1 MGFTRK
7 KRRKMMEL
15 LREFDP
21 WRDPLCTCP
30 PKLSLNPY
38 TGCPHACL
46 YCYITSYIPH
56 GFQCRPKKDL
66 LRRLEG
72 EAGRLEG
79 EPLISMC
86 NSSDPY
92 PPQERELLLTRGCL
106 ERLRGRAR
114 VLVVTKS
121 DLVVRD
127 LDLLSR
133 LPCTVSMTLTTL
145 KPGLAR
151 RLEPGAPPPE
161 RRLKALRKLS
171 DAGVPVS
178 VRLDPLIPGLNE
190 GEIRDLVEAAAS
202 AGVGHVTSSTFK
214 PRADSWERM
223 RRGFPELFPR
233 LRELYLKGERRK
245 RSLYLP
251 RERRRE
257 LMERVREACLSL
269 GLTFSTCREGFPDL
283 HTSRSCDGS
292 HLIG

>member
-1 MGFTRK
+1 
-7 KRRKMMEL
+7 MEL
-15 LREFDP
+15 LRDFDP

-46 YCYITSYIPH
+46 YCYITSYIPR
-56 GFQCRPKKDL
+56 GFECRPKKDL
-66 LRRLEG
+66 LRRLER
-72 EAGRLEG
+72 EVEKLTGR
-79 EPLISMC
+79 PLISMC

-92 PPQERELLLTRGCL
+92 PPAERELLLTRECL
-106 ERLRGRAR
+106 ERLVGRAR

-133 LPCTVSMTLTTL
+133 LPCAVSVTLTTL
-145 KPGLAR
+145 RPGLAR

-161 RRLKALRKLS
+161 RRLKALRELS

-178 VRLDPLIPGLNE
+178 VRLDPVIPGLNE
-190 GEIRDLVEAAAS
+190 EEIESLVEAAAS
-202 AGVGHVTSSTFK
+202 SGAKHLTSSTFK
-214 PRADSWERM
+214 PRGDSWERM
-223 RRGFPELFPR
+223 RRGFPGLFPR
-233 LRELYLKGERRK
+233 LRELYLGGERRK

-251 RERRRE
+251 GEMRRE

-269 GLTFSTCREGFPDL
+269 GLTFSTCREGFPEL
-283 HTSRSCDGS
+283 HTSESCDGS
-292 HLIG
+292 HLIK